1 MTEKRTASHLNDAW
15 IEVDKTD
22 DPSFFVRFLD
32 ASRVR
37 ALEFA
42 RANPAVAFAHL
53 ALKPGLSLLDCG
65 CGTGDMLTIMA
76 KLTCPGK
83 AHGGDLSE
91 AMIREARKRAETED
105 AVNVTFDK
113 MDVQSLPFADQSMD
127 RVMATQLLI
136 HVPDPRKAIHE
147 MCRVVAP
154 DGRVAVS
161 DMDWD
166 GLAVGCSNNELARQ
180 FTRMFSNGVRNPV
193 VVREYAGWLRA
204 EGFVNIQTIPVPVVF
219 DQWSFF
225 KEWVVGPSVAEF
237 ISQGSM
243 SREDADEFLQDLEQR
258 NIVGS
263 FFAASTMYTVT
274 GQRSDSIPGQK

>member
-1 MTEKRTASHLNDAW
+1 MTEKRTAGHLINAW
-15 IEVDKTD
+15 SEVDKAD
-22 DPSFFVRFLD
+22 DPSFFIRFLD

-37 ALEFA
+37 ALAFA

-53 ALKPGLSLLDCG
+53 ALKPGMCILDCG
-65 CGTGDMLTIMA
+65 CGTGDILAIMA
-76 KLTCPGK
+76 KLTDPGK

-91 AMIREARKRAETED
+91 AMVREARKRAET
-105 AVNVTFDK
+105 AGAANLTFDV
-113 MDVQSLPFADQSMD
+113 MDVQSLPFPDQSID

-147 MCRVVAP
+147 MCRVTAP
-154 DGRVAVS
+154 KGLVAVS

-166 GLAVGCSNNELARQ
+166 GLAVGCSNNALGRQ
-180 FTRMFSNGVRNPV
+180 FTRLFSDGIRNGV

-204 EGFVNIQTIPVPVVF
+204 EGFLNIQTIPLPVVF

-225 KEWVVGPSVAEF
+225 KEWVIEPSVPEF

-243 SREDADEFLQDLEQR
+243 TQEDADEFLKDLEQR
-258 NIVGS
+258 NDVGS
-263 FFAASTMYTVT
+263 FFAASTLYTVT
-274 GQRSDSIPGQK
+274 GQRP

>member
-1 MTEKRTASHLNDAW
+1 MTEKRTASHLNNAW

-37 ALEFA
+37 ALAFA
-42 RANPAVAFAHL
+42 RANPAVAFAYL

-65 CGTGDMLTIMA
+65 CGTGDMLAIMS
-76 KLTCPGK
+76 KLTDPGK

-91 AMIREARKRAETED
+91 AMIREARKRAETGGAANLAFE
-105 AVNVTFDK
+105 V
-113 MDVQSLPFADQSMD
+113 MDVQSLPFPDQSID

-147 MCRVVAP
+147 MCRVTAP
-154 DGRVAVS
+154 MGLVAVS

-180 FTRMFSNGVRNPV
+180 FTRLFSNGVRNRV

-204 EGFVNIQTIPVPVVF
+204 EGFVNIQTIPLPVVF

-225 KEWVVGPSVAEF
+225 KEWVIEPSVPLF
-237 ISQGSM
+237 IAQGSM
-243 SREDADEFLQDLEQR
+243 TQEDADEFLEDLEQR
-258 NIVGS
+258 NNVGS
-263 FFAASTMYTVT
+263 FFAASTLYTVT
-274 GQRSDSIPGQK
+274 GQRP

>member
-1 MTEKRTASHLNDAW
+1 MTEKRTASHFNDAW

-22 DPSFFVRFLD
+22 DPGFFVRFLD

-53 ALKPGLSLLDCG
+53 ALKPGLSILDCG
-65 CGTGDMLTIMA
+65 CGTGDMLAIMA
-76 KLTCPGK
+76 KLVAPGK

-91 AMIREARKRAETED
+91 AMIREARKRAD
-105 AVNVTFDK
+105 AAGAANLTFER
-113 MDVQSLPFADQSMD
+113 MDVQSLPFPDQSID

-136 HVPDPRKAIHE
+136 HVPDPRKALRE
-147 MCRVVAP
+147 MCRVTAQM
-154 DGRVAVS
+154 GRVAIS

-166 GLAVGCSNNELARQ
+166 GLAVGCTNNELARQ
-180 FTRMFSNGVRNPV
+180 FTRLFSNGVRNRV

-204 EGFVNIQTIPVPVVF
+204 EGFVNIQTIPLPIVF

-225 KEWVVGPSVAEF
+225 KEWIIEPSVSEF

-243 SREDADEFLQDLEQR
+243 SREDADEFREDLEQR
-258 NIVGS
+258 NAMGS
-263 FFAASTMYTVT
+263 FFAASTLYTVI
-274 GQRSDSIPGQK
+274 GQRP

>member
-1 MTEKRTASHLNDAW
+1 MTEKRTAGHLNDAW

-42 RANPAVAFAHL
+42 RANPALAFAHL
-53 ALKPGLSLLDCG
+53 ALEPGLSLLDCG
-65 CGTGDMLTIMA
+65 CGTGDMLSLMA
-76 KLTCPGK
+76 KLTEPGI

-91 AMIREARKRAETED
+91 AMIREARKRAQAAGVANLTL
-105 AVNVTFDK
+105 DK
-113 MDVQSLPFADQSMD
+113 MDVQSLPFPDQSMD

-147 MCRVVAP
+147 MCRVTAVK
-154 DGRVAVS
+154 GRIAVS

-166 GLAVGCSNNELARQ
+166 ALAVGCSNNELARQ
-180 FTRMFSNGVRNPV
+180 FTRLFSNGVRNPV

-204 EGFVNIQTIPVPVVF
+204 EGFVNIRTLPLPIVF

-225 KEWVVGPSVAEF
+225 KEWVVDPSLAEF
-237 ISQGSM
+237 IAQGSM

-258 NIVGS
+258 NLAGS
-263 FFAASTMYTVT
+263 FFAASTLYTVT
-274 GQRSDSIPGQK
+274 GDRP